1 MPVAPLNR
9 EFTPQPTKSAHHHRK
24 EWKGTGKT
32 HIGGRKHEEKD
43 TYDYDDDSSG
53 GNEVKLSKEQIQ
65 KQGLYEV
72 PEEDERGSSETRGQP
87 LVGVSASAVQKGLYE
102 VPNEG
107 DREEGG
113 DEKGEQ
119 NREEEHRGESKGR
132 VQETRGSRRGEWPEK
147 GMKHEESPTPSSMSK
162 LESAEHE
169 KQTGEEYED
178 SEVLDYAKKYKGQ
191 GRVVLDF
198 SKGKENA
205 KIIVYKYSKGRKLD
219 DGVRDGLSSRIDKKR
234 SSVEK
239 TAVDSTSYKK
249 AVLRE

>member
-9 EFTPQPTKSAHHHRK
+9 EFTPQPTKSVHHNRK

-32 HIGGRKHEEKD
+32 HIGGSKHEEKY
-43 TYDYDDDSSG
+43 TYDYDDESSG

-65 KQGLYEV
+65 RQGLYEV
-72 PEEDERGSSETRGQP
+72 PEEDERGSSETGGRP

-102 VPNEG
+102 VPNEDDR
-107 DREEGG
+107 DREEDKKGG
-113 DEKGEQ
+113 ED
-119 NREEEHRGESKGR
+119 REEEHRGESKGR
-132 VQETRGSRRGEWPEK
+132 VKETRGNRRGEWPEN
-147 GMKHEESPTPSSMSK
+147 GMKHEESPTHSMSE
-162 LESAEHE
+162 LESDEHE

-198 SKGKENA
+198 SKGKDNA
-205 KIIVYKYSKGRKLD
+205 KIIVYKYSKGRKPD
-219 DGVRDGLSSRIDKKR
+219 DGIRDGLSSRIDKKR

-239 TAVDSTSYKK
+239 TAVGTTSNKK
-249 AVLRE
+249 AVIRK